1 MAGRDK
7 SVIVSSHSITGLDLG
22 RFHEISVS
30 TSDLDASLRFYE
42 LMGFSRGSVDNVW
55 PHPYAVVTLGGVT
68 LGLHEYKF
76 PSPSFTSVHDD
87 VNAALE
93 AYREAGA
100 VIAFAKTGSDCFNEF
115 GLCDPAGHMIT
126 LLERATHPDDAWNP
140 SSTSPALGEFLAFSL
155 PSAAPEISA
164 GFWQALGAEAWQGRP
179 CWPATW
185 LRASGLVIAV
195 HDEVQFDRPA
205 LVFHR
210 HGVAEGTR
218 LESPEGLAIVIVG

>member
-1 MAGRDK
+1 MVPA
-7 SVIVSSHSITGLDLG
+7 SANSLDLG

-30 TSDLDASLRFYE
+30 TQDLDASLRFYE
-42 LMGFSRGSVDNVW
+42 LMGFTRGSVGNIW
-55 PHPYAVVTLGGVT
+55 PHPYAIVTLGGLT

-87 VNAALE
+87 VNAALA

-115 GLCDPAGHMIT
+115 GLRDPAGHMIT

-140 SSTSPALGEFLAFSL
+140 ASTSPMLGEYLAFSL

-164 GFWQALGAEAWQGRP
+164 GFWQALGAERADLGRRGRGLLAGAAVPADPGREAGSAVGMQQPARLQGRE
-179 CWPATW
+179 A
-185 LRASGLVIAV
+185 R
-195 HDEVQFDRPA
+195 E
-205 LVFHR
+205 
-210 HGVAEGTR
+210 
-218 LESPEGLAIVIVG
+218 